1 MNASFADAPRRES
14 GNGPRARLS
23 LELGTAQRVSV
34 PASDDASRPPGE
46 ALHGPPGRVPV
57 DAEAGGEAPAETPE
71 AAAANGDVKARAP
84 TPSVHP
90 EDRASQQAWTDENE
104 SPNRIGL
111 PDIDQSWTL
120 YPAAAAVD
128 DSPLKAPPSPSMRA
142 TAAALT
148 EAATEMAEEHAP
160 PDVPPGERSA
170 LAATNQ
176 LTAGADDGGD
186 TAAPEA
192 SPAQEASY
200 TLAERSEAQAERS
213 TSVDAADQSRERRG
227 SRQRDRLLF
236 QGLQAKIDSLLVEKR
251 ELLDE
256 ISDLRA
262 RMSRRIRQL
271 ELDLEEAKIARG
283 EAEARAERLEQ
294 RRRAEQHRHQVEPA
308 PTALPA
314 CSVDTE
320 WTAERSR
327 TEQLPREPGQDD
339 AASQLGQTSTS
350 GTDVADIASTPRSSV
365 SHIDS
370 DMRQI
375 VVRELHDQNRYTNMR
390 KAWQS
395 VFRPLGNV
403 VDRRMFGDAVV
414 RVLRQHWLTDKRVSD
429 AQRLTGAFPAPST
442 EAIDRLWLSI
452 VGRREANMQWREF
465 VRFYSSGAESLE

>member
-14 GNGPRARLS
+14 GSGPRARLS

-34 PASDDASRPPGE
+34 SALDDVSRPPSD
-46 ALHGPPGRVPV
+46 ALHCPPGRVPV
-57 DAEAGGEAPAETPE
+57 DAEASGEAPAETPE
-71 AAAANGDVKARAP
+71 AAAVNGDANARAP
-84 TPSVHP
+84 TPPAHA
-90 EDRASQQAWTDENE
+90 EDRTSQQALTDENE

-111 PDIDQSWTL
+111 LDIDQSWTL

-128 DSPLKAPPSPSMRA
+128 NSPLKAPPSPPVRA
-142 TAAALT
+142 TAAALIEVT
-148 EAATEMAEEHAP
+148 TEMAEEHAT

-186 TAAPEA
+186 TTGLEA
-192 SPAQEASY
+192 FPAQEASY
-200 TLAERSEAQAERS
+200 TLAERPEAQVERS
-213 TSVDAADQSRERRG
+213 ASVDTADQSRERRS

-271 ELDLEEAKIARG
+271 ELDLEEAKISRG

-294 RRRAEQHRHQVEPA
+294 WRRAEQHRRQVETA

-314 CSVDTE
+314 CPVDNE
-320 WTAERSR
+320 WAAELSR
-327 TEQLPREPGQDD
+327 TEELPRGPGQDD
-339 AASQLGQTSTS
+339 GASQLGQTSLS
-350 GTDVADIASTPRSSV
+350 GADVEGIASTPRSSV

-370 DMRQI
+370 DVRQI
-375 VVRELHDQNRYTNMR
+375 VVRELHDQNRYANMR

-395 VFRPLGNV
+395 VFRPLGNL

-429 AQRLTGAFPAPST
+429 AQRLTGTFPAPSA
-442 EAIDRLWLSI
+442 EVIDRLWLSI